1 LLAAKLA
8 APRDRPRFAHD
19 GIPVSTT
26 PQSVPIDVSAS
37 LAEQLESLIDGL
49 PVDSLALGVLLDAVG
64 DEGLLLLCLLLVLVF
79 LIPVSIPGVSTVFG
93 AAIVL
98 VGLSRLS
105 GRPLWIPARLK
116 HRQLP
121 AERVRAG
128 LTAGLVW
135 VHRLERISRPHR
147 LAGIAEG
154 RGMHLLNNLAFIS
167 AALLLMVP
175 FGFVPFSN
183 TLPALALLFYA
194 VGLIQRDGLA
204 LLIGHVA
211 QAATVIYFGALI
223 GAGGFALG
231 QVWEK
236 LGG

>member
-1 LLAAKLA
+1 LSPSSSSSAA
-8 APRDRPRFAHD
+8 DD
-19 GIPVSTT
+19 
-26 PQSVPIDVSAS
+26 SAS
-37 LAEQLESLIDGL
+37 LAEQLQALIDGL
-49 PVDSLALGVLLDAVG
+49 PEDGLALGVLLDAVG
-64 DEGLLLLCLLLVLVF
+64 DEGLLLLSLLLVLVF

-93 AAIVL
+93 AAILL

-116 HRQLP
+116 QRQLP
-121 AERVRAG
+121 AERVHAG
-128 LTAGLVW
+128 LSSGLVW

-147 LAGIAEG
+147 LPSLADG
-154 RGMHLLNNLAFIS
+154 RGVDLINNLAFIS
-167 AALLLMVP
+167 AALLLMAP

-204 LLIGHVA
+204 ILIGHVA
-211 QAATVIYFGALI
+211 QIATVIYFGVLI
-223 GAGGFALG
+223 GAGGLALG
-231 QVWEK
+231 QLWQK